1 MAVFNVIQSILG
13 HEWVWRGG
21 IAPDV
26 GASGDDD
33 LIAQLFRARGANP
46 MDFDRLRAPTL
57 RDWLPDPSIF
67 RDMDSAAARIADA
80 VAGQENI
87 VIYGDYDVDGATSA
101 ALLVRLLRG
110 CGGRGGRVALSSGE
124 VPAVARRRCDG

>member
-46 MDFDRLRAPTL
+46 MDFDRLRAP
-57 RDWLPDPSIF
+57 
-67 RDMDSAAARIADA
+67 IACKPWP
-80 VAGQENI
+80 QP
-87 VIYGDYDVDGATSA
+87 T
-101 ALLVRLLRG
+101 RM
-110 CGGRGGRVALSSGE
+110 
-124 VPAVARRRCDG
+124 